1 MELEKLNNKE
11 LIKIINE
18 KNEYIKELENKLS
31 FVIDLAE
38 EEEEENLIWS
48 YICRKP

>member
-48 YICRKP
+48 

>member
-1 MELEKLNNKE
+1 MELENLNNKE

-31 FVIDLAE
+31 FVIGLAE

-48 YICRKP
+48 

>member
-1 MELEKLNNKE
+1 MELENLNNKE

-31 FVIDLAE
+31 FVIDLTE

-48 YICRKP
+48 